1 MAYMT
6 PACISTQD
14 NNTAPDHRSIYIYH
28 INVPYRFV
36 VMAGKYMD
44 ELNDNL
50 SLVCDGGID
59 NDVPPLLP
67 QVKVNPMSA
76 LLLVLLFYR
85 TLIHLIIAV
94 GLCVEK

>member
-1 MAYMT
+1 
-6 PACISTQD
+6 
-14 NNTAPDHRSIYIYH
+14 
-28 INVPYRFV
+28 
-36 VMAGKYMD
+36 MD

-59 NDVPPLLP
+59 NDVPPLPP

-85 TLIHLIIAV
+85 TLIHLIIDHCCWS
-94 GLCVEK
+94 LCRKIISSLGMY